1 MIDLEIKINDIE
13 YQYSTLDKLSDKEA
27 MQLYDDLKWCIDV
40 DWNNPNM
47 QSNYRIYICEIEN
60 ILGKRNLINKL
71 DK

>member
-1 MIDLEIKINDIE
+1 MIDFEIKINDIE
-13 YQYSTLDKLSDKEA
+13 YQYSTLNELSDEDA

-47 QSNYRIYICEIEN
+47 QSNYRIYICEIES
-60 ILGKRNLINKL
+60 ILGKRNLLNKL